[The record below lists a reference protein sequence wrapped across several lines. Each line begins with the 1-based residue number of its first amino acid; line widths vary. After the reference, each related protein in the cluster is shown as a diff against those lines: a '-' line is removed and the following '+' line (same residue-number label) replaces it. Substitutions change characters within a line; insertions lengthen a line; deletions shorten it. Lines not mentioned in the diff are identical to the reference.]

1 MNTAQDLRLAEQI
14 VRFARVLRAAGV
26 KVGSGAALDAVD
38 AAEAAGAG
46 KRQDFYWTLHA
57 TLIKRHEDDPVFE
70 QAFRLFWRRRDPNEA
85 ILAAMLPTAPQAA
98 IERPAQRRVQEAL
111 QDDAPMRLPKP
122 RKDEERELDMRG
134 SVSDIEILRHK
145 DFAQMSADELT
156 AAMRY
161 IREATLLWKHV
172 PSRRLVSDPR
182 GHRIDL
188 RRTLRASLR
197 SGGELIELKRRAPGR
212 RLPPLVALL
221 DISGSMSEYSRVVL
235 HFLHALAE
243 GRGGVSTFLFGTKL
257 TNVTRALRT
266 RDPDAALRACG
277 QAAPDWSGGTWISS
291 SLHRFN
297 QDWSRRVLGQ
307 GAHVLLITDGLERE
321 TGDALTREM
330 DRLHRS
336 SKRLIWL
343 NPLLR
348 YAGFE
353 PKAQGVRTM
362 LPHVDEL
369 RPVHSLENLEALC
382 GALARTRIVSGI
394 FPRRIKALP
403 LRAI

>member
-1 MNTAQDLRLAEQI
+1 MTAAGDLRLAEQI
-14 VRFARVLRAAGV
+14 VRFARVLRTAGV
-26 KVGSGAALDAVD
+26 KVGPGAALDAVD
-38 AAEAAGAG
+38 AAEAAGAIR
-46 KRQDFYWTLHA
+46 RQDFYWTLHA
-57 TLIKRHEDDPVFE
+57 TLIKRHEDDAVFE

-111 QDDAPMRLPKP
+111 QEDAPMRLPKP
-122 RKDEERELDMRG
+122 RKEDERDVDMRG
-134 SVSDIEILRHK
+134 SVSDVEILRHK
-145 DFAQMSADELT
+145 DFAQMSADELSE
-156 AAMRY
+156 AGRR
-161 IREATLLWKHV
+161 IREIPLLWERV
-172 PSRRLVSDPR
+172 PSRRLVPDPR

-197 SGGELIELKRRAPGR
+197 AGGEPIELKRRAPGK

-221 DISGSMSEYSRVVL
+221 DISGSMSDYSRVVL

-243 GRGGVSTFLFGTKL
+243 RRGGVSTFLFGTRL

-297 QDWSRRVLGQ
+297 QDWSRRVLAQ

-321 TGDALTREM
+321 AGDALDREM

-353 PKAQGVRTM
+353 PKALGIRTM
-362 LPHVDEL
+362 LRHVDEM
-369 RPVHSLENLEALC
+369 RPVHNLESLEALC
-382 GALARTRIVSGI
+382 AALAIAAT
-394 FPRRIKALP
+394 PRVRSELIQP
-403 LRAI
+403 ENNV

>member
-1 MNTAQDLRLAEQI
+1 MTAAGDLRLAEQI
-14 VRFARVLRAAGV
+14 VRFARVLRTAGV
-26 KVGSGAALDAVD
+26 KVGPGAALDAVD
-38 AAEAAGAG
+38 AAEAAGAIR
-46 KRQDFYWTLHA
+46 RQDFYWTLHA
-57 TLIKRHEDDPVFE
+57 TLIKRHEDDAVFE

-111 QDDAPMRLPKP
+111 QEDAPMRLPKP
-122 RKDEERELDMRG
+122 RKEDERDVDMRG

-145 DFAQMSADELT
+145 DFAQMSADELSE
-156 AAMRY
+156 AGRR
-161 IREATLLWKHV
+161 IREIPLLWERV
-172 PSRRLVSDPR
+172 PSRRLVPDPR

-197 SGGELIELKRRAPGR
+197 AGGEPIELKRRAPGK

-221 DISGSMSEYSRVVL
+221 DISGSMSDYSRVVL

-243 GRGGVSTFLFGTKL
+243 RRGGVSTFLFGTRL

-297 QDWSRRVLGQ
+297 QDWSRRVLAQ

-321 TGDALTREM
+321 AGDALDREM

-353 PKAQGVRTM
+353 PKALGIRTM
-362 LPHVDEL
+362 LRHVDEM
-369 RPVHSLENLEALC
+369 RPVHNLESLEALC
-382 GALARTRIVSGI
+382 AALAIATT
-394 FPRRIKALP
+394 PRVRSELIQP
-403 LRAI
+403 ENNV

>member
-1 MNTAQDLRLAEQI
+1 MTAAGDLRLAEQI
-14 VRFARVLRAAGV
+14 VRFARVLRTAGV
-26 KVGSGAALDAVD
+26 KVGPGAALDAVD
-38 AAEAAGAG
+38 AAEAAGAIR
-46 KRQDFYWTLHA
+46 RQDFYWTLHA
-57 TLIKRHEDDPVFE
+57 TLIKRHEDDAVFE

-111 QDDAPMRLPKP
+111 QEDAPMRLPKP
-122 RKDEERELDMRG
+122 RKEDERDVDMRG
-134 SVSDIEILRHK
+134 SVSDVEILRHK
-145 DFAQMSADELT
+145 DFAQMSADELSE
-156 AAMRY
+156 AGRR
-161 IREATLLWKHV
+161 IREIPLLWERV
-172 PSRRLVSDPR
+172 PSRRLVPDPR

-197 SGGELIELKRRAPGR
+197 AGGEPIELKRRAPGK

-221 DISGSMSEYSRVVL
+221 DISGSMSDYSRVVL

-243 GRGGVSTFLFGTKL
+243 RRGGVSTFLFGTRL
-257 TNVTRALRT
+257 TNVTRSLRT

-297 QDWSRRVLGQ
+297 QDWSRRVLAQ

-321 TGDALTREM
+321 AGDALDREM

-353 PKAQGVRTM
+353 PKALGIRTI
-362 LPHVDEL
+362 LRHVDEM
-369 RPVHSLENLEALC
+369 RPVHNLESLEALC
-382 GALARTRIVSGI
+382 AALAIATT
-394 FPRRIKALP
+394 PRVRSELIQP
-403 LRAI
+403 ENNV